1 MMLIPRISRRFSV
14 KENDVWLS
22 RISRR
27 FWIYLECIGNA
38 LYVFSRWPWLLDP
51 WRQSMDTIT
60 WPQQNLE
67 GIDAETGSV
76 GHQKSWSIMR
86 STDISISIY
95 IIYYIYIVL
104 YITHIQYI
112 IYTHNITYESSLDE
126 ALWNKSWAKLIQ
138 QNLPFFQLSERVSGI
153 LCWTLAHRRHR
164 DLLHLSRQSIDCIC
178 SPSMPEQLHPMSG
191 TDIAQILYGT
201 SHHFSRTN
209 CSALS

>member
-1 MMLIPRISRRFSV
+1 MMLIPRISRRFWV
-14 KENDVWLS
+14 KENDVG
-22 RISRR
+22 
-27 FWIYLECIGNA
+27 IYLECIGNA
-38 LYVFSRWPWLLDP
+38 LYAFSRWPWLLDP

-86 STDISISIY
+86 STYIY
-95 IIYYIYIVL
+95 IIY

-209 CSALS
+209 CSALSP

>member
-1 MMLIPRISRRFSV
+1 MH
-14 KENDVWLS
+14 W
-22 RISRR
+22 
-27 FWIYLECIGNA
+27 ECIVC
-38 LYVFSRWPWLLDP
+38 LFTLTLTPWPLEAEHGHH
-51 WRQSMDTIT
+51 
-60 WPQQNLE
+60 NLATAE
-67 GIDAETGSV
+67 LGRHWCWDGIRGTS
-76 GHQKSWSIMR
+76 KIMKHHE
-86 STDISISIY
+86 IHI
-95 IIYYIYIVL
+95 YIYIY

-164 DLLHLSRQSIDCIC
+164 DLLPLSRQSIDCIC

-209 CSALS
+209 CSALSP